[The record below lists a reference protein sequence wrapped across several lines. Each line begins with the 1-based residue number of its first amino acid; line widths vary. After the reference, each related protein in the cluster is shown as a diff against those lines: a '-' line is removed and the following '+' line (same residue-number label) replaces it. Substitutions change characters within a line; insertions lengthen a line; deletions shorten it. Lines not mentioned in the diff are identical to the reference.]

1 MPLSPPA
8 PREVLHDRRIECA
21 GYHRED
27 GLWDIEGHI
36 VDTKPFDFE
45 TSFRGAVTA
54 GTPVHEMWIRLT
66 IDDRMEVQA
75 VETSTA
81 YGPFPTCADITPAFA
96 ALEGLKIG
104 PGWNRK
110 VRERLGGA
118 KGCTHIVE
126 LLSQVATVAYQTMYS
141 RAGRERRQESPKR
154 RPLHIGTC
162 HALRSDGEVVKEI
175 WPDYYTGS

>member
-54 GTPVHEMWIRLT
+54 GTPVML
-66 IDDRMEVQA
+66 QLL
-75 VETSTA
+75 
-81 YGPFPTCADITPAFA
+81 YQ
-96 ALEGLKIG
+96 
-104 PGWNRK
+104 
-110 VRERLGGA
+110 LGM
-118 KGCTHIVE
+118 IV
-126 LLSQVATVAYQTMYS
+126 VH
-141 RAGRERRQESPKR
+141 R
-154 RPLHIGTC
+154 
-162 HALRSDGEVVKEI
+162 
-175 WPDYYTGS
+175 